1 MHRLK
6 SVPHSGCKL
15 LESGTGFSLWK
26 PSWVPE
32 TVFQHPARVGGQAP
46 GRLRLSLNQLSLNQ
60 LSFNQL
66 SLDQL
71 SLMNDRLYAAL
82 YDAVLW
88 PAERFYL
95 RHLRRELLAR
105 VQGRVLEIG
114 AGTGTNLPHYGK
126 DARVVLSEPDGAM
139 LRRAP
144 LGGTPAVLA
153 CAERL
158 AFAAGSFDTVVST
171 LVLCTVTDPAQAL
184 AEIRRVLRPAGQLL
198 LLEHVGS
205 ADLRTARWQA
215 RLTPAWKK
223 LARGCYL
230 NRDTA
235 AALAEAGF
243 RIQSLE
249 RLVPVGILPLILAH
263 AAAPDIL

>member
-1 MHRLK
+1 
-6 SVPHSGCKL
+6 
-15 LESGTGFSLWK
+15 
-26 PSWVPE
+26 
-32 TVFQHPARVGGQAP
+32 
-46 GRLRLSLNQLSLNQ
+46 
-60 LSFNQL
+60 
-66 SLDQL
+66 
-71 SLMNDRLYAAL
+71 MNGHLYAAL
-82 YDAVLW
+82 YDALLW

-114 AGTGTNLPHYGK
+114 AGTGANLAHYGK

-171 LVLCTVTDPAQAL
+171 LVLCNVTDQARAL
-184 AEIRRVLRPAGQLL
+184 AEIRRVLRPSGQLL

-223 LARGCYL
+223 LARGCHL
-230 NRDTA
+230 NRNTA
-235 AALAEAGF
+235 AALAQAGF

-263 AAAPDIL
+263 AAAPDIP